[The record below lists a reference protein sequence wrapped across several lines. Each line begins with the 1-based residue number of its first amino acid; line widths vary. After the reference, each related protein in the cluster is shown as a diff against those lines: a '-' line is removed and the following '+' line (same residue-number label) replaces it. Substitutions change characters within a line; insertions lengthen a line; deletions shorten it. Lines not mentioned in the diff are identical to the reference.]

1 MACAWDLG
9 ISLGGC
15 VAEQGTAA
23 TGSSRVGCFRFSVA
37 EEEEMGDS
45 SIRGGFR
52 SHGRTA
58 TGFDN

>member
-1 MACAWDLG
+1 VRLG
-9 ISLGGC
+9 SWYLARWVRGG
-15 VAEQGTAA
+15 AGTAA